1 MKTLAATLGLV
12 LAVAVPAGAEPDKPT
27 ASEKKPDRADD
38 AATPARTRTPQKK
51 APAERNDAPVERN
64 AAPAERHE
72 EPVERAPAED
82 NEAQPK
88 AKTHEPLA
96 PATMGAPTARCRDGE
111 LSYSD
116 PQASC
121 VDHGGVA
128 EWLVK

>member
-1 MKTLAATLGLV
+1 MKTLAAALGLL

-27 ASEKKPDRADD
+27 ATEKKPDRADD
-38 AATPARTRTPQKK
+38 AATPARTRTPAKKK
-51 APAERNDAPVERN
+51 APAERGAPDERV
-64 AAPAERHE
+64 PAERHE
-72 EPVERAPAED
+72 EPVERPPAED

-96 PATMGAPTARCRDGE
+96 PATMGAPTARCRDGS

-116 PQASC
+116 PQVSC

>member
-38 AATPARTRTPQKK
+38 AATPARTRTPAKK
-51 APAERNDAPVERN
+51 APVERN